1 MEVKE
6 IIERL
11 RPGRKIHGVAA
22 ALLPFETDGRI
33 AVEAFQRH
41 LLATHETG
49 LKNAV
54 NMDTGY
60 VNYLSVNERDQV
72 LKWTSEALGPG
83 TVFIAGAYIEELDG
97 DVVSLY
103 RQQMDRI
110 VNCGGLPIIFQTA
123 RLHGKSSREKID
135 VYRAVCKGYAETL
148 AFELSSM
155 FAPNGEI
162 FDEATLRG
170 LIEIPELKGLK
181 HSSLDRL
188 SELRRLALRDEL
200 RPDFRIYTGN
210 DLGINMIEYGSDYLL
225 GLATFT
231 PEQFAERDRLWESGD
246 PAYYSLSD
254 ALQHLGN
261 IAFRTPIP
269 AYKHSAAVFLKM
281 LERIPSSRIHPRN
294 ATRPPWEADILRDCA
309 VRLGYK

>member
-1 MEVKE
+1 MQALAWHKDLSMEVKE
-6 IIERL
+6 IIKRL
-11 RPGRKIHGVAA
+11 RPGRKVHGIAA

-49 LKNAV
+49 LTNAV

-60 VNYLSVNERDQV
+60 VNYLSVDERSQV
-72 LKWTSEALGPG
+72 LQWTSEALGPG
-83 TVFIAGAYIEELDG
+83 TAFIAGAYIEGLDG
-97 DVVSLY
+97 DVVPLY

-110 VNCGGLPIIFQTA
+110 VSCGGLPIIFQTA

-135 VYRAVCKGYAETL
+135 VYRSVCKGYSETL

-170 LIEIPELKGLK
+170 LIEIQELKGLK

-188 SELRRLALRDEL
+188 SESPARRE
-200 RPDFRIYTGN
+200 
-210 DLGINMIEYGSDYLL
+210 
-225 GLATFT
+225 
-231 PEQFAERDRLWESGD
+231 
-246 PAYYSLSD
+246 
-254 ALQHLGN
+254 
-261 IAFRTPIP
+261 
-269 AYKHSAAVFLKM
+269 
-281 LERIPSSRIHPRN
+281 
-294 ATRPPWEADILRDCA
+294 
-309 VRLGYK
+309 